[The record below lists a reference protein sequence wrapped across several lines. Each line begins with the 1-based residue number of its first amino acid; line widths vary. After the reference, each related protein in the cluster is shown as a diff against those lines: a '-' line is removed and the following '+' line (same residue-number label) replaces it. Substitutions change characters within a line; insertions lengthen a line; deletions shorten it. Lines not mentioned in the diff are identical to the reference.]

1 LKTQTFTYPGFMSKE
16 AQEFFSDKAFR
27 EAHPNVEGASGT
39 FIKLSTGET
48 HLPSKG
54 ETFVKDKNGEISLGS
69 DEGIIEV
76 QTNLKPLI
84 PEMKREYFRYMLVDL
99 PDELRKKQY
108 PESVVEVIEWL
119 EKETNAE
126 FVQFFDLVTGR
137 PGYGEM
143 IARGDSPNPNFF
155 LMRRNVMLMK

>member
-1 LKTQTFTYPGFMSKE
+1 MSLE
-16 AQEFFSDKAFR
+16 AQEFFADKALR

-54 ETFVKDKNGEISLGS
+54 ETFVKYGNGEISLGS

-76 QTNLKPLI
+76 QSTSASSI
-84 PEMKREYFRYMLVDL
+84 SEMTREYFRYMLSDL

-108 PESVVEVIEWL
+108 PESVVEVISWL

-155 LMRRNVMLMK
+155 LMRRNVTVMK